1 MNISEQWLRE
11 WVNPDTDTE
20 GLAQQLTMAGL
31 EVDSVEP
38 VAAEF
43 SKVVIGE
50 VLSVE
55 PHPDADKLTL
65 CKVDAGTGETL
76 QIVCGAPNARKDMK
90 AAVAL
95 VGALLPEGMKIRA
108 ARIRGVQSQGML
120 CSARELGL
128 GDEHDGVLDLHPTA
142 PVGESFREWLNLDD
156 RVIKFD
162 LTPNRGD
169 CFCLAGVA
177 REVAAINRLPMNEPD
192 INDVPDQNNTV
203 FPVEVMAK
211 DACPSFSSR
220 VVSGIRP
227 DALTPVWM
235 CEKLRRS
242 GLRPIHP
249 VVDVTNFVMLELGQP
264 LHAFDLD
271 IVTGGI
277 RVRYAKK
284 GEKLTLL
291 DGREVSLDTD
301 VVLVADHKRP
311 LAIAGIMG
319 GENSGV
325 TEQTRNVL
333 FEAAYWSPMALAGRA
348 RRFGLHT
355 DASLRFERGVDPWLQ
370 QKAIQRATA
379 LLIEIAGG
387 EPGPLSTECSK
398 KHMPARDPIRLRARR
413 IDRLLGM
420 EIAPDEVAAILNGLG
435 MTLSDEEGGWMVTPP
450 GHRFDIAIE
459 EDLIEE
465 VARIFGY
472 DRIPEK
478 RPRTVMHMPEVTESR
493 VAESRIRSA
502 LVERGYQE
510 AMTYSFISADLDRQF
525 AGDGA
530 QAELMNP
537 ISEELAVMRRS
548 LWPGLLEAVINN
560 LSRQQE
566 RVRLFEIGMRYFSQK
581 TDFKEVNT
589 LSCVVSGDRWPEQWA
604 ASAKS
609 IDLFDIK
616 CDLEAVLRPTGN
628 FSSLSYRA
636 EENPVLRPGQSA
648 RVLLNAQPIGWLGA
662 LHPQIVQQMNID
674 RDTWLF
680 ELDIDAA
687 FTAKIPEFQEISR
700 YPSIRRDISILI
712 PETVSI
718 AEIRETVTQ
727 AAGEL
732 LSNLLVF
739 DIYRGTGVDSG
750 RKSVALG
757 LILQDYS
764 RTLTDIDGDAVV
776 QAVVGQLHK
785 THKANLRER

>member
-11 WVNPDTDTE
+11 WVDPETDAE
-20 GLAQQLTMAGL
+20 GLAHQLTMAGL

-43 SKVVIGE
+43 SKVVIGK

-65 CKVDAGTGETL
+65 CQVDAGTGDAL
-76 QIVCGAPNARKDMK
+76 QIICGAANARKGMK

-95 VGALLPEGMKIRA
+95 VGARLSGGVKIGA
-108 ARIRGVQSQGML
+108 AKIRGVRSQGML

-128 GDEHDGVLDLHPTA
+128 GDEHEGVLDLDPSA
-142 PVGESFREWLNLDD
+142 PVGESFREWMNLDD

-169 CFCLAGVA
+169 CFCVAGVA
-177 REVAAINRLPMNEPD
+177 RDIAAINRLPLHEPE
-192 INDVPDQNNTV
+192 ISDVADRTKTR
-203 FPVEVMAK
+203 FPVDVIAK

-227 DALTPVWM
+227 DARTPMWM

-249 VVDVTNFVMLELGQP
+249 VVDVTNYVMLELGQP

-271 IVTGGI
+271 IVQGGI
-277 RVRYAKK
+277 RVRYAEKN
-284 GEKLTLL
+284 EKLTLL
-291 DGREVSLDTD
+291 DGREISLDTD
-301 VVLVADHKRP
+301 VVLVADHQRP

-333 FEAAYWSPMALAGRA
+333 FEAAYWSPAALAGRA

-379 LLIEIAGG
+379 LLIDIAGG
-387 EPGPLSTECSK
+387 EPGPLSTERSN
-398 KHMPARDPIRLRARR
+398 KHMPARDPVRLRAQR
-413 IDRLLGM
+413 IERVLGLK
-420 EIAPDEVAAILNGLG
+420 IPPDEVAAILRALG
-435 MTLSDEEGGWMVTPP
+435 MSLSDEEGGWMVTPP
-450 GHRFDIAIE
+450 GHRFDISIE

-465 VARIFGY
+465 VARIYGY
-472 DRIPEK
+472 DRIPEMP
-478 RPRTVMHMPEVTESR
+478 PRTITHMPKVTEGR
-493 VAESRIRSA
+493 VAESRIRSG

-525 AGDGA
+525 AGDGV

-548 LWPGLLEAVINN
+548 LWPGLLEALRNN

-566 RVRLFEIGMRYFSQK
+566 RVRLFEIGMKYYSQE
-581 TDFKEVNT
+581 TDFKEINT
-589 LSCVVSGDRWPEQWA
+589 LSGVVSGGRLPEQWGSA
-604 ASAKS
+604 AER

-616 CDLEAVLRPTGN
+616 GDLEAVLRPTGN
-628 FSSLSYRA
+628 ISSLNYRA

-648 RVLLNAQPIGWLGA
+648 RVLLDAEPIGWLGA
-662 LHPQIVQQMNID
+662 LHPQIVRQMGID
-674 RDTWLF
+674 SDTWLF
-680 ELDIDAA
+680 EVDIDVA
-687 FTAKIPEFQEISR
+687 FTAKIPEFQGISR
-700 YPSIRRDISILI
+700 YPSIRRDISIVV
-712 PETVSI
+712 PESVSV
-718 AEIRETVTQ
+718 AEIREAVRQ

-732 LSNLLVF
+732 LSELLIF
-739 DIYRGTGVDSG
+739 DIYRGSGVDSG
-750 RKSVALG
+750 LKSVALG

-764 RTLTDIDGDAVV
+764 RTLTDTDGDAVV

-785 THKANLRER
+785 SHQANLRE

>member
-11 WVNPDTDTE
+11 WVDPDTDTE
-20 GLAQQLTMAGL
+20 GLAHQLTMAGL
-31 EVDSVEP
+31 EVDGVEP

-43 SKVVIGE
+43 SKVVIGM
-50 VLSVE
+50 VLSAE
-55 PHPDADKLTL
+55 PHPNADKLTL
-65 CKVDAGTGETL
+65 CQVDAGTGDAL
-76 QIVCGAPNARKDMK
+76 QIICGAANARKDMK

-95 VGALLPEGMKIRA
+95 VGARLPGGVKIGAAKIRG
-108 ARIRGVQSQGML
+108 IRSQGML

-128 GDEHDGVLDLHPTA
+128 GDEHEGVLDLDPSA
-142 PVGESFREWLNLDD
+142 PVGESFREWMNLDD

-169 CFCLAGVA
+169 CFCVAGVA
-177 REVAAINRLPMNEPD
+177 RDIAAINRLPLNEPE
-192 INDVPDQNNTV
+192 ISDVADRTKTE
-203 FPVEVMAK
+203 FPVDVIAK

-227 DALTPVWM
+227 DARTPMWM

-249 VVDVTNFVMLELGQP
+249 VVDVTNYVMLELGQP

-271 IVTGGI
+271 IVHGGI
-277 RVRYAKK
+277 RIRYAEEN
-284 GEKLTLL
+284 EKLTLL
-291 DGREVSLDTD
+291 DGREISLDTD

-333 FEAAYWSPMALAGRA
+333 FEAAYWSPAALAGRA

-379 LLIEIAGG
+379 LLIDIAGG
-387 EPGPLSTECSK
+387 DPGPLSTERSN
-398 KHMPARDPIRLRARR
+398 KHMPARDPVRLRAKR
-413 IDRLLGM
+413 IERVLGM
-420 EIAPDEVAAILNGLG
+420 EIAPDEVAAILRALG
-435 MTLSDEEGGWMVTPP
+435 MSLSDEEGGWMVTPP
-450 GHRFDIAIE
+450 GHRFDISIE

-465 VARIFGY
+465 VARIYGY
-472 DRIPEK
+472 DRIPETP
-478 RPRTVMHMPEVTESR
+478 PRTITHMPKVTEGK

-502 LVERGYQE
+502 LVGRGYQE

-525 AGDGA
+525 AGGGA
-530 QAELMNP
+530 QAELVNP

-548 LWPGLLEAVINN
+548 LWPGLLEALRNN

-566 RVRLFEIGMRYFSQK
+566 RVRLFEIGMRYYSQE
-581 TDFKEVNT
+581 TDFKEINT
-589 LSCVVSGDRWPEQWA
+589 LSGVVSGSRLPEQWGSA
-604 ASAKS
+604 AER

-616 CDLEAVLRPTGN
+616 GDLAAVLRPTGN
-628 FSSLSYRA
+628 ISSLNYRA

-648 RVLLNAQPIGWLGA
+648 RVLMDAEPIGWLGA
-662 LHPQIVQQMNID
+662 LHPQIVRQMDID

-680 ELDIDAA
+680 EVDIDAA
-687 FTAKIPEFQEISR
+687 FVAKIPEFQGISR
-700 YPSIRRDISILI
+700 YPSIRRDISIVV

-718 AEIRETVTQ
+718 AEIRETVKQ

-732 LSNLLVF
+732 LSELVIF
-739 DIYRGTGVDSG
+739 DIYRGSGIDSG
-750 RKSVALG
+750 LKSVALG

-785 THKANLRER
+785 SHQANLRE

>member
-11 WVNPDTDTE
+11 WVDPDTDAE
-20 GLAQQLTMAGL
+20 GLAHQLTMAGL
-31 EVDSVEP
+31 EVESVEP

-43 SKVVIGE
+43 SKVLVGK

-55 PHPDADKLTL
+55 RHPDADKLTL
-65 CKVDAGTGETL
+65 CQVDAGTGETL
-76 QIVCGAPNARKDMK
+76 QIICGAPNVYKDMK

-95 VGALLPEGMKIRA
+95 VGARLAEGSKIRA

-128 GDEHDGVLDLHPTA
+128 GDDHDGVLDLDPSA
-142 PVGESFREWLNLDD
+142 PVGASFREWMSLDD

-169 CFCLAGVA
+169 CFCVAGVA
-177 REVAAINRLPMNEPD
+177 RDVAAINRLPLNEPD
-192 INDVPDQNNTV
+192 ISDVPDQNKTV
-203 FPVEVMAK
+203 FPVEVVAK

-227 DALTPVWM
+227 DARTPMWM

-284 GEKLTLL
+284 NEKLTLL
-291 DGREVSLDTD
+291 DGREISLDTD

-370 QKAIQRATA
+370 QKAIHRATA
-379 LLIEIAGG
+379 LLIDIAGG
-387 EPGPLSTECSK
+387 EPGPLSTECSS
-398 KHMPARDPIRLRARR
+398 KHMPARDPIMLRAQR
-413 IDRLLGM
+413 IDRLLGV
-420 EIAPDEVAAILNGLG
+420 EIAPDEVAAILSGLG
-435 MTLSDEEGGWMVTPP
+435 MLLNDEDGGWIVTPP

-465 VARIFGY
+465 VARIYGY

-478 RPRTVMHMPEVTESR
+478 PPRTVMHMPEVTESR
-493 VAESRIRSA
+493 VAESRIRS
-502 LVERGYQE
+502 VMIERGYQE
-510 AMTYSFISADLDRQF
+510 AMTYSFISTDLDRQF
-525 AGDGA
+525 AGDGT
-530 QAELMNP
+530 QAELINP

-548 LWPGLLEAVINN
+548 LWPGLLEAAKNN

-566 RVRLFEIGMRYFSQK
+566 RVRLFEIGMRYYSQK
-581 TDFKEVNT
+581 VDFKEVNT
-589 LSCVVSGDRWPEQWA
+589 LSGVVSGNRLPEQWA
-604 ASAKS
+604 SAAKS
-609 IDLFDIK
+609 VDLFDIK
-616 CDLEAVLRPTGN
+616 GDLEAVLRPTGN
-628 FSSLSYRA
+628 ISSLSYRA

-648 RVLLNAQPIGWLGA
+648 RALMDGEPIGWLGA
-662 LHPQIVQQMNID
+662 LHPQIVQQMDID

-680 ELDIDAA
+680 EVDIDAA
-687 FTAKIPEFQEISR
+687 FAAKIPEFQGISR
-700 YPSIRRDISILI
+700 YPSIRRDISILVA
-712 PETVSI
+712 ESVSV
-718 AEIRETVTQ
+718 AEIQATVRQ

-732 LSNLLVF
+732 LSDLLIF

-750 RKSVALG
+750 LKSVALG

-764 RTLTDIDGDAVV
+764 RTLTDTDGDAVV

-785 THKANLRER
+785 SHQANLRER

>member
-20 GLAQQLTMAGL
+20 GLAHQLTMAGL
-31 EVDSVEP
+31 EVDSIEP
-38 VAAEF
+38 VAGEF
-43 SKVVIGE
+43 SKVVIGK
-50 VLSVE
+50 VLSAE

-65 CKVDAGTGETL
+65 CQVDAGTGDTL
-76 QIVCGAPNARKDMK
+76 QIICGAANARKDMK

-95 VGALLPEGMKIRA
+95 VGARLPGGVKIGA
-108 ARIRGVQSQGML
+108 AKIRGVRSQGML

-128 GDEHDGVLDLHPTA
+128 GDEHEGVLDLDPSA
-142 PVGESFREWLNLDD
+142 PVGECFREWMKLDD
-156 RVIKFD
+156 HVIKFD

-169 CFCLAGVA
+169 CFCVAGVA
-177 REVAAINRLPMNEPD
+177 RDVAAINRLPLNEPE
-192 INDVPDQNNTV
+192 INDVPAQSKIV
-203 FPVEVMAK
+203 FPVDVIAK

-227 DALTPVWM
+227 DARTPMWM

-271 IVTGGI
+271 IVQGGI
-277 RVRYAKK
+277 RVRYAEKN
-284 GEKLTLL
+284 EKLTLL
-291 DGREVSLDTD
+291 DGRIVSLDTD
-301 VVLVADHKRP
+301 VVLVADHQRP

-379 LLIEIAGG
+379 LLIDIAGG
-387 EPGPLSTECSK
+387 EAGPLSTERSD
-398 KHMPARDPIRLRARR
+398 KHMPAREPVRLRVQR
-413 IDRLLGM
+413 IDRVLGM
-420 EIAPDEVAAILNGLG
+420 EMAPDEVADILRALG
-435 MTLSDEEGGWMVTPP
+435 MSLDETEGGWMVTPP
-450 GHRFDIAIE
+450 GHRFDISIE

-465 VARIFGY
+465 VARIYGY
-472 DRIPEK
+472 DRIPET
-478 RPRTVMHMPEVTESR
+478 PPTTVMHMPKVTEGK

-525 AGDGA
+525 AGDGD
-530 QAELMNP
+530 QAELINP

-548 LWPGLLEAVINN
+548 LWPGLLEALRNN

-566 RVRLFEIGMRYFSQK
+566 RVRLFEIGMRYYSQK
-581 TDFKEVNT
+581 TDFKEINT
-589 LSCVVSGDRWPEQWA
+589 LSIAISGSRLPEQWGSA
-604 ASAKS
+604 AEP

-616 CDLEAVLRPTGN
+616 SDLEAVLRPTGN
-628 FSSLSYRA
+628 LSSLNYRA

-648 RVLLNAQPIGWLGA
+648 RVLLDDEPIGWLGA
-662 LHPQIVQQMNID
+662 LHPQIVQQMGID
-674 RDTWLF
+674 RDAWLF
-680 ELDIDAA
+680 EVDIDAA
-687 FTAKIPEFQEISR
+687 FTAKIPEFKGISR
-700 YPSIRRDISILI
+700 YPSIRRDISILV
-712 PETVSI
+712 PESVSI
-718 AEIRETVTQ
+718 AEIRETVRQ

-732 LSNLLVF
+732 LSELLIF

-750 RKSVALG
+750 LKSVALG

-764 RTLTDIDGDAVV
+764 RTLTDTDGDAVI
-776 QAVVGQLHK
+776 QAVVGKLQKSHQAK
-785 THKANLRER
+785 LRE